1 MSYDIPPLT
10 VGVEEEYLLVDINT
24 RDLAQD
30 PPKELI
36 DKCRSRHDGQVT
48 HELLRSQI
56 EVGTRVCSSIAE
68 VREELKRLRST
79 VVEVAGEYGLAPIAS
94 ATHPFAKWNEQLHT
108 PMARYATL
116 MSELQ
121 GVARRLV
128 TCGMHVHIGIEDPDL
143 RIDMMNQ
150 IKYFLPHLLAFSTSS
165 PYWDGT
171 DTGLKSFRLSI
182 FDGLPRTGLP
192 EYFDS
197 YAQYERFTKVM
208 TDSGLVE
215 DTSKLWWDIRP
226 NARFPTLEMRI
237 TDVCTRLDDTVAIA
251 AFYVSLASRLQR
263 LRRQNQK
270 WRVYSGSLIKEN
282 RWRAQRYG
290 LDEGLVDFGRREITQ
305 WDDLIDEIIELVGED
320 ADRLGCL
327 KELEHLR
334 VIRSRGTSAHLQ
346 LDTYDDLKSRGL
358 SHNDAMRGVVDALVE
373 GTKADL

>member
-1 MSYDIPPLT
+1 
-10 VGVEEEYLLVDINT
+10 
-24 RDLAQD
+24 
-30 PPKELI
+30 
-36 DKCRSRHDGQVT
+36 
-48 HELLRSQI
+48 
-56 EVGTRVCSSIAE
+56 
-68 VREELKRLRST
+68 
-79 VVEVAGEYGLAPIAS
+79 
-94 ATHPFAKWNEQLHT
+94 
-108 PMARYATL
+108 
-116 MSELQ
+116 
-121 GVARRLV
+121 
-128 TCGMHVHIGIEDPDL
+128 MHVHIGIEDPDL

-165 PYWDGT
+165 PYWDGS

-237 TDVCTRLDDTVAIA
+237 TDVCTRLDDAVAIA

-270 WRVYSGSLIKEN
+270 WRVYSGSLINEN

-290 LDEGLVDFGRREITQ
+290 LDEGLVDFGRREIIQ
-305 WDDLIDEIIELVGED
+305 WDMLIDEIIDLVGED

-334 VIRSRGTSAHLQ
+334 TIRDRGTSAHLQ

-358 SHNDAMRGVVDALVE
+358 SHSDAMCGVVDALVE
-373 GTKADL
+373 GTKVDL

>member
-10 VGVEEEYLLVDINT
+10 VGVEEEYLLVDLET
-24 RDLAQD
+24 RDLAHD

-36 DKCRSRHDGQVT
+36 DKCHSRHQGQVT

-56 EVGTRVCSSIAE
+56 EVGTRVCSSISE
-68 VREELKRLRST
+68 VREELKSLRST
-79 VVEVAGEYGLAPIAS
+79 VVEVAAEYGLAPIAA
-94 ATHPFAKWNEQLHT
+94 ATHPFAKWTEQLHT

-165 PYWDGT
+165 PYWDGS

-197 YAQYERFTKVM
+197 FAQYERFTKVM

-226 NARFPTLEMRI
+226 NGRFPTLEMRI
-237 TDVCTRLDDTVAIA
+237 TDVCTRLDDAVAIA

-290 LDEGLVDFGRREITQ
+290 LDEGLVDFGRREIVQ
-305 WDDLIDEIIELVGED
+305 WPRLMDEIIELVGED
-320 ADRLGCL
+320 AERLGCL
-327 KELEHLR
+327 GELEHLR
-334 VIRSRGTSAHLQ
+334 TIIQRGTSAHVQ

-358 SHNDAMRGVVDALVE
+358 SHKDAMLGVVDELVM

>member
-56 EVGTRVCSSIAE
+56 EVGTRVCSSIGE

-305 WDDLIDEIIELVGED
+305 WDDLIDEIIDLVGED

-334 VIRSRGTSAHLQ
+334 VIQSRGTSAHLQ

-358 SHNDAMRGVVDALVE
+358 SHSDAMRGVVDALVE